1 MHEQTPVPGK
11 QCAILGFHRLQQL
24 SILRVWVVSD
34 IKAKQAQVAG
44 EFAKMSIR
52 DKALNT
58 DRL

>member
-11 QCAILGFHRLQQL
+11 QSAILGFHRLQQL
-24 SILRVWVVSD
+24 SILGVWVVSD